1 MKKLALLIL
10 ALTFFNV
17 TQAQEIQDLFKKSET
32 KIYWLGI
39 DFSHVKLIGDFNQF
53 AEWGNVSTREIRN
66 EYFPDWNDLFYKE
79 ESKYDVAG
87 MVRKSDVIFHT
98 DPVFAVNKNAVLE
111 EMETRTEPEYSLED
125 IQSFVNKYKF
135 DKEGLGMMMVAESL
149 NKFKATAKY
158 HFVVI
163 NMKTNEILLHQH
175 YTTAAGGFGMRNYW
189 AKTIFN
195 TIKIIKDSSYFDW
208 KKEFGK

>member
-87 MVRKSDVIFHT
+87 MIRKPQVSFYT
-98 DPVFAVNKNAVLE
+98 DPVYAVNKNAALE

-135 DKEGLGMMMVAESL
+135 EKEGLGMMMVAESL

-195 TIKIIKDSSYFDW
+195 TIKTIKDSSYFDW